1 MGNTR
6 LNGLQRQQR
15 NGEET
20 APEPIVNNT
29 YQIEHHMAGMDR
41 QKLISLFFVLL
52 MLGSGVAYAVTLI

>member
-15 NGEET
+15 NGEEA
-20 APEPIVNNT
+20 APKPIVNNT